1 MKKYIVM
8 LSFLISVLNYGQKI
22 SKLKT
27 DDEKA
32 SYALGVKLAAEFIPK
47 GLDKDINLNIL
58 IRAMRDKFNNK
69 KLLFSEDSI
78 QSFMAN
84 YLPEHLKKIGEINAE
99 NSKKFLELNKN
110 RSGIYSTDSGLQYKI
125 LKEGTGPQPTEK
137 DIVSVHYVL
146 KTKEGIIIDN
156 SKKSASDKPVD
167 YPFSQTILGW
177 QEGIKLMNKGSKY
190 ILYIPPELA
199 YGENGPLGPYQ
210 VLVFEVELV
219 EIKSEI

>member
-84 YLPEHLKKIGEINAE
+84 YQPEHLKKIGEINAE

-167 YPFSQTILGW
+167 YSFSQTIPGW